1 MDRVSCTGLAKRGR
15 LPGPGESR
23 WVVSQRST
31 AAIDPEAVPRLKPDL
46 SWQGLDLSP
55 EEGFLLSRVDGAS
68 SIDALV
74 KASGM
79 KREAALGLFA
89 HLAEQGILLL
99 GADGAGADEPAAA
112 GGGADDGIDP
122 DALEPDIDLPLPAQK
137 RILSL
142 YARRDS
148 LNHYELL
155 GIDRRVDTKEVKR
168 AYFRVSKEFHPDTY
182 FRKNTGT
189 FTSKINALFKLISTA
204 YEVLSNEQKRA
215 AYDKTLPYEP
225 TPEEKAEAERK
236 KQQAHR
242 DADLRQERRRRLL
255 KRMPMAQRKAQAR
268 RHIEDAKKHRETNQL
283 VSAANSA
290 RLAQALDPDEP
301 EVAKLVEELGPKA
314 DAIRA
319 ENEYK
324 RGRYEESMGNEEGAL
339 EAYLAA
345 VELNPEEPRALHRA
359 ATMMLALGRDLKT
372 ALGFAR
378 QAVQIDDET
387 AEFVKVAAELYLAL
401 DMQKNA
407 LREYNRYLQLNPFDE
422 RAQEKVKQL
431 RKKR

>member
-1 MDRVSCTGLAKRGR
+1 MS
-15 LPGPGESR
+15 E
-23 WVVSQRST
+23 RST

-46 SWQGLDLSP
+46 SWEGLDLSP
-55 EEGFLLSRVDGAS
+55 EEGFLLSRVDGAN

-79 KREAALGLFA
+79 EREAALGLFA
-89 HLAEQGILLL
+89 RLADRGILLL
-99 GADGAGADEPAAA
+99 GADGAGPDGPAAA
-112 GGGADDGIDP
+112 GEADDGVDP
-122 DALEPDIDLPLPAQK
+122 DALEPDIDLPLAAQK

-142 YARRDS
+142 YARRDA

-155 GIDRRVDTKEVKR
+155 GIDRRADTKEVKR

-189 FTSKINALFKLISTA
+189 FSSKINALFKLISTA

-215 AYDKTLPYEP
+215 AYDKSLPYEP

-236 KQQAHR
+236 KQQARR
-242 DADLRQERRRRLL
+242 DADLRTERRRRLL
-255 KRMPMAQRKAQAR
+255 RRMPMAQRKAQAR
-268 RHIEDAKKHRETNQL
+268 RHIEDARKHRETNNL
-283 VSAANSA
+283 VNAANSA
-290 RLAQALDPDEP
+290 RLAQALDPDNP
-301 EVAKLVEELGPKA
+301 EVVELVEELGPKA

-345 VELNPEEPRALHRA
+345 IELNPEEPRALHRA
-359 ATMMLALGRDLKT
+359 AAMMLALERDLKS

-378 QAVQIDDET
+378 QAVQIEPET
-387 AEFVKVAAELYLAL
+387 ADFVKVAAQLYLAL
-401 DMQKNA
+401 DMHKNA

-422 RAQEKVKQL
+422 RAQEKVKEL

>member
-1 MDRVSCTGLAKRGR
+1 MVS
-15 LPGPGESR
+15 E
-23 WVVSQRST
+23 RST

-55 EEGFLLSRVDGAS
+55 EEGFLLSRIDGAS

-89 HLAEQGILLL
+89 RLADQGILLL

-112 GGGADDGIDP
+112 GGADDGIEP
-122 DALEPDIDLPLPAQK
+122 DALEPDIDLPLAAQK

-155 GIDRRVDTKEVKR
+155 GLDRRADTKEVKR

-182 FRKNTGT
+182 FRKDIGS
-189 FTSKINALFKLISTA
+189 FTSKINVLFKLISTA

-225 TPEEKAEAERK
+225 TPEEKVEDERK
-236 KQQAHR
+236 KQQARR
-242 DADLRQERRRRLL
+242 DEDLRAERRRRLL

-268 RHIEDAKKHRETNQL
+268 RHIEDAKKYREANNI
-283 VSAANSA
+283 VNAANSA
-290 RLAQALDPDEP
+290 RLAQALDPDNP
-301 EVAKLVEELGPKA
+301 EVAELIENLGPKA

-345 VELNPEEPRALHRA
+345 IELHPEEPRALHRA
-359 ATMMLALGRDLKT
+359 AAMMLAQRRDLKT

-378 QAVQIDDET
+378 KAVQIDSESS
-387 AEFVKVAAELYLAL
+387 EFLKVAADLYLAL
-401 DMQKNA
+401 DMHKNA

-422 RAQEKVKQL
+422 RAQEKVKEL
-431 RKKR
+431 RKKP

>member
-1 MDRVSCTGLAKRGR
+1 
-15 LPGPGESR
+15 
-23 WVVSQRST
+23 VVSERST

-46 SWQGLDLSP
+46 SWEGLDLSP
-55 EEGFLLSRVDGAS
+55 EEGFLLSRVDGAN

-79 KREAALGLFA
+79 EREAALGLFA
-89 HLAEQGILLL
+89 RLADRGILLL
-99 GADGAGADEPAAA
+99 GADGAGPDGPAAA
-112 GGGADDGIDP
+112 GEADDGVDP
-122 DALEPDIDLPLPAQK
+122 DALEPDIDLPLAAQK

-142 YARRDS
+142 YARRDA

-155 GIDRRVDTKEVKR
+155 GIDRRADTKEVKR

-189 FTSKINALFKLISTA
+189 FSSKINALFKLISTA

-215 AYDKTLPYEP
+215 AYDKSLPYEP

-236 KQQAHR
+236 KQQARR
-242 DADLRQERRRRLL
+242 DADLRTERRRRLL
-255 KRMPMAQRKAQAR
+255 RRMPMAQRKAQAR
-268 RHIEDAKKHRETNQL
+268 RHIEDARKHRETNNL
-283 VSAANSA
+283 VNAANSA
-290 RLAQALDPDEP
+290 RLAQALDPDNP
-301 EVAKLVEELGPKA
+301 EVVELVEELGPKA

-345 VELNPEEPRALHRA
+345 IELNPEEPRALHRA
-359 ATMMLALGRDLKT
+359 AAMMLALERDLKS

-378 QAVQIDDET
+378 QAVQIEPET
-387 AEFVKVAAELYLAL
+387 ADFVKVAAQLYLAL
-401 DMQKNA
+401 DMHKNA

-422 RAQEKVKQL
+422 RAQEKVKEL